1 MSIISKESA
10 QAFWAGRGYKKNN
23 TAVLSGCLDNGKPEM
38 LLWGNKIAWQDLQ
51 GNLCFCL
58 CGWDSKTTC
67 ERLRAL
73 GLPIWHKRGGLYC
86 GDDLIES
93 RGQYVYLQGKA
104 QKIN

>member
-1 MSIISKESA
+1 MAYIISKESA
-10 QAFWAGRGYKKNN
+10 AALLSGREYKKQN
-23 TAVLSGCLDNGKPEM
+23 TQVSNEYGQNTLR
-38 LLWGNKIAWQDLQ
+38 LWGNRIAWLSES
-51 GNLCFCL
+51 GILGFSL
-58 CGWDSKTTC
+58 CGWDSRTTC

-93 RGQYVYLQGKA
+93 RGQYVYLDGKA

>member
-10 QAFWAGRGYKKNN
+10 QAFWAGREYHKSNTICGADFDHKK
-23 TAVLSGCLDNGKPEM
+23 TLR
-38 LLWGNKIAWQDLQ
+38 LWGNKIAWQDSR

-58 CGWDSKTTC
+58 CGWDSRTTC

-93 RGQYVYLQGKA
+93 RGQYAYLDGKA